1 MDSWTSENSK
11 ISQYYKINGPF
22 SRTFVFRALGFL
34 LGVLKCIFMT

>member
-22 SRTFVFRALGFL
+22 SGTFVFEVQGFL
-34 LGVLKCIFMT
+34 FGVLKCIFMA